1 MKNSFARRS
10 FILTLALLL
19 AFTVAA
25 RAESHRATT
34 LGHPGTR
41 FAAPLRTSEDLRAR
55 FRDYELR
62 PDFAEILHQWGWR
75 GNLDDFFAAGLTNEI
90 TEWQVP
96 VGATMPFMSSRD
108 DGKPVCL
115 RNVQWAGQEPIFA
128 YAFVFDSGG
137 ERYRCVVPKPCS
149 NFFLEDLGPSPRS
162 GLAIVCSVPEKII
175 SGRKMEVCL
184 TVRNTGNIVEP
195 KAVVTLQVPSNSVVT
210 ATTDGGIVTNNS
222 VQWEIS
228 GLTPDSTKEVC
239 TMLKTI
245 SPGTLPFNSSV
256 SSENVLPVESSCQTA
271 VVGVPAILLEKA
283 DNPDPV
289 SIGDTTTY
297 SVRVTNQGTADDS
310 NVQVVVIIAPE
321 LAPVSTSEGTID
333 GQTVTFPALPTLAA
347 KQAVTYKIVAKGVS
361 AGDGHTKFT
370 LSSDILSSPIFA
382 EESTTVY

>member
-1 MKNSFARRS
+1 MKNSFGRC
-10 FILTLALLL
+10 FILMMALLP
-19 AFTVAA
+19 AFTADA
-25 RAESHRATT
+25 QTEHHRATH
-34 LGHPGTR
+34 LGNPATR
-41 FAAPLRTSEDLRAR
+41 FAPPMYAPEDLRALL
-55 FRDYELR
+55 RDEKLR
-62 PDFAEILHQWGWR
+62 PDFIEVLRQEGWP
-75 GNLDDFFAAGLTNEI
+75 GNDEDFFAAGLTNQIVEWEI
-90 TEWQVP
+90 P
-96 VGATMPFMSSRD
+96 VGTIMPFMSTREN
-108 DGKPVCL
+108 GRPICL
-115 RNVQWAGQEPIFA
+115 RNVTWAGTEPIHA
-128 YAFVFDSGG
+128 YTFVFKSNG
-137 ERYRCVVPKPCS
+137 RIYRCIMPKPCS
-149 NFFLEDLGPSPRS
+149 NFFVEDFGPEPRA
-162 GLAIVCSVPEKII
+162 GLAIDCSVPDKII

-195 KAVVTLQVPSNSVVT
+195 KAIVTLQVPSNSIVT
-210 ATTDGGIVTNNS
+210 ATTDGGIVTNNF
-222 VQWEIS
+222 VRWEIS
-228 GLTPDSTKEVC
+228 GLPPDSTKEVC

-245 SPGTLPFNSSV
+245 SPGTLAFNSSV
-256 SSENVLPVESSCQTA
+256 SSENVLPVQSSCETA